1 MKTKEKR
8 QKLELALIKS
18 IDEILIKENSEAA
31 KIIRKTTFET
41 AKKLAKKFY
50 KTVKTVQ
57 EKTKTAKKVSS
68 ASPKKMTL
76 RRNKANI
83 KLTDIVAK
91 KPVKRV
97 VLKTRNKK

>member
-18 IDEILIKENSEAA
+18 IEEILIKEDSEAA
-31 KIIRKTTFET
+31 KTIRKITYEA
-41 AKKLAKKFY
+41 AKRLAKKFY

-57 EKTKTAKKVSS
+57 AKTKAVKKVST
-68 ASPKKMTL
+68 APPKKL
-76 RRNKANI
+76 IIRRNKANI
-83 KLTDIVAK
+83 KLTSRVAK
-91 KPVKRV
+91 KPVRTV